1 MKHIFITGCPR
12 SGTTML
18 ASILGSHASSIVT
31 PESDF
36 FIEFLYKKLKR
47 KTDSVDISEFLKFL
61 NENYRFKQWKI
72 DANKISCTS
81 SHVNFENFNSLI
93 ENTVSLF
100 AEKHQKNLNSKINRI
115 DHTPS
120 SIKSFDVL
128 VELFP
133 SAKFIFIIR
142 DPRAVYASVK
152 DLDWGANTALKLAE
166 IWNEYVT
173 YYFCLEKLHPEK
185 VLLVKY
191 EDILTN
197 PELNVKKLC
206 DFVNIVYNDLMLEG
220 KGFIIPGY
228 TASQHNLVGKKL
240 DKGRIIKWKK
250 ELTID
255 DILII
260 ESKCKPVM
268 SVFGYEVSQNINYKI
283 GAKKKVKML
292 LGEILY
298 YLKNKMKKKRREYK
312 A

>member
-1 MKHIFITGCPR
+1 
-12 SGTTML
+12 
-18 ASILGSHASSIVT
+18 
-31 PESDF
+31 
-36 FIEFLYKKLKR
+36 
-47 KTDSVDISEFLKFL
+47 
-61 NENYRFKQWKI
+61 
-72 DANKISCTS
+72 
-81 SHVNFENFNSLI
+81 
-93 ENTVSLF
+93 
-100 AEKHQKNLNSKINRI
+100 
-115 DHTPS
+115 
-120 SIKSFDVL
+120 
-128 VELFP
+128 
-133 SAKFIFIIR
+133 
-142 DPRAVYASVK
+142 
-152 DLDWGANTALKLAE
+152 
-166 IWNEYVT
+166 
-173 YYFCLEKLHPEK
+173 
-185 VLLVKY
+185 
-191 EDILTN
+191 
-197 PELNVKKLC
+197 
-206 DFVNIVYNDLMLEG
+206 MLEG